1 MSALTKRSPCPCGSG
16 KKYKHCHWDA
26 DHPQGDVPL
35 ESPVASDE
43 PLLEEEE
50 GPRARWPLA
59 VFALIVVALA
69 VGFGWKTG
77 SVGQGITVGIAG
89 LLGLGIFAVARDAP
103 PPAPKPKTNYQR
115 SGIAPIPPPTERR
128 LQ

>member
-1 MSALTKRSPCPCGSG
+1 MAALTKRSPCPCGSG

-26 DHPQGDVPL
+26 DHPVGDVPL
-35 ESPVASDE
+35 ESPAAAEDPV
-43 PLLEEEE
+43 EEL
-50 GPRARWPLA
+50 PPARWPLA
-59 VFALIVVALA
+59 VFALLVVGLA

-89 LLGLGIFAVARDAP
+89 LLALGVFAVARDAP
-103 PPAPKPKTNYQR
+103 PPAPKPKTKYQR
-115 SGIAPIPPPTERR
+115 SGIAPLPPPEERR

>member
-1 MSALTKRSPCPCGSG
+1 MAALTKRSPCPCGSG

-26 DHPQGDVPL
+26 DHPAGDVPL
-35 ESPVASDE
+35 ESPAAVEEAIDE
-43 PLLEEEE
+43 SP
-50 GPRARWPLA
+50 PARWPLA
-59 VFALIVVALA
+59 VFALVVVALA

-89 LLGLGIFAVARDAP
+89 LLALGVFAVARDAP
-103 PPAPKPKTNYQR
+103 PPAPKPKTKYQK
-115 SGIAPIPPPTERR
+115 SGIGSLPPPEERR

>member
-26 DHPQGDVPL
+26 DHPAGDVPL
-35 ESPVASDE
+35 ESPAAVEEAVDE
-43 PLLEEEE
+43 AP
-50 GPRARWPLA
+50 PARWPLA
-59 VFALIVVALA
+59 VFALVVVALA

-89 LLGLGIFAVARDAP
+89 LLALGVFAVARDAP
-103 PPAPKPKTNYQR
+103 PPAPKPKTKYQR
-115 SGIAPIPPPTERR
+115 SGVAPLPPPEERR